1 MKLAHSQETFSTN
14 DVLDSL
20 KNSFT
25 RAYVLRFINNLVREG
40 KLVKSGTTRAAVY
53 VLTEKRGVL
62 KSEFRKR
69 YKNNNLKEHEVLEE
83 VNKKL
88 NFLHQLPEHIQ
99 SIFSYAFS
107 EMLNNAI
114 DHSKSENIAIYVKKI
129 DKGIR
134 FIVDDFGIG
143 VFKNIMNKRKLN
155 SSLEAI
161 QDLLKGKITT
171 MPRAHSGEG
180 IFFTSKVSDVFVLE
194 SYDCQLKI
202 DNIVEDVFVND
213 LKPSKSGTR
222 VIFEISLE
230 HSGYLDDVF
239 KQYYTDPED
248 LAFDKTE
255 IKIKLYTKE
264 SIYVSRS
271 QAKRVLAGLE
281 KFRTIVLDFD
291 QVSGVGQAFADEIF
305 RVFQS
310 KYPEIKIIP
319 ENMIEAVKFMIE
331 RVEKP

>member
-1 MKLAHSQETFSTN
+1 AHSQETFSTN